1 MSEYTPGPWK
11 FNPKK
16 DDWCIRSERFIESN
30 LMGSCYGNIIA
41 DLSPSHGH
49 REHVKKEAKANGKLI
64 AAAPDLLDALEGL
77 IDFCDGLDS
86 QHGIDDYFLGGDDFY
101 QNYKTI
107 LNKAIKARDKSKG
120 DTND

>member
-1 MSEYTPGPWK
+1 MSEYTPGPWELCKLPPASWTYIQDQNHEVVASVGEWTSDGKLNK
-11 FNPKK
+11 FH
-16 DDWCIRSERFIESN
+16 
-30 LMGSCYGNIIA
+30 GNR
-41 DLSPSHGH
+41 GV
-49 REHVKKEAKANGKLI
+49 EEAKANAQLI

-107 LNKAIKARDKSKG
+107 FEKAIKARDKAKRRKRI
-120 DTND
+120 